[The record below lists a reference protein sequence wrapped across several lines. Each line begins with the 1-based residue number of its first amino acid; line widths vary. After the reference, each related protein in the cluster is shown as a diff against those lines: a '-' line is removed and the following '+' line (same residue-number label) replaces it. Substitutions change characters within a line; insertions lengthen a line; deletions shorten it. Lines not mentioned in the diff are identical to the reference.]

1 MNVCLHCDRTL
12 QLLLKTFFDIIL
24 LRKGPEHVPASPLVL
39 LIAIGLMVLSV
50 FCATV
55 LIPSTDEQDYF
66 LIYASS
72 AVGLLVYS
80 GVLLVTGHG
89 RRLLPV
95 LSTIIACGSI
105 LTLLFVA
112 EYVLLQ
118 PFLGTRIASIG
129 ATLIIFWSVPVE
141 GHIIARAIQQH
152 WFAGIAIAMIVFIL
166 QISFQ
171 QMLSA
176 NP

>member
-1 MNVCLHCDRTL
+1 M
-12 QLLLKTFFDIIL
+12 
-24 LRKGPEHVPASPLVL
+24 LRKGPEHVPRSWLVL
-39 LIAIGLMVLSV
+39 LLAVGLMVLSV
-50 FCATV
+50 FCASV
-55 LIPSTDEQDYF
+55 LIPSTGTQDYF
-66 LIYASS
+66 VIYASS
-72 AVGLLVYS
+72 SVGLLIYS
-80 GVLLVTGHG
+80 GVLVVTGYG

-95 LSTIIACGSI
+95 LSAIIACGSI

-118 PFLGTRIASIG
+118 PFLGVRIASIL

-152 WFAGIAIAMIVFIL
+152 WFAGIAIAMVVFIM
-166 QISFQ
+166 QVAFQ

-176 NP
+176 DT

>member
-1 MNVCLHCDRTL
+1 M

-24 LRKGPEHVPASPLVL
+24 LRKGPEHVPASWLIL
-39 LIAIGLMVLSV
+39 LLAVGLMVLSV
-50 FCATV
+50 FSATV
-55 LIPSTDEQDYF
+55 LIPSTGEQNYF
-66 LIYASS
+66 VIYASS
-72 AVGLLVYS
+72 VVGLLVYS
-80 GVLLVTGHG
+80 GVLFVTGYG

-95 LSTIIACGSI
+95 LSAIIACGSI

-118 PFLGTRIASIG
+118 PFLGPRIARIG

-171 QMLSA
+171 QMLTA

>member
-1 MNVCLHCDRTL
+1 
-12 QLLLKTFFDIIL
+12 
-24 LRKGPEHVPASPLVL
+24 
-39 LIAIGLMVLSV
+39 MVLSV
-50 FCATV
+50 FCANV
-55 LIPSTDEQDYF
+55 LIPSTGTQDYF
-66 LIYASS
+66 VIYASS
-72 AVGLLVYS
+72 SVGLLIYS
-80 GVLLVTGHG
+80 GVLFVTGYG

-95 LSTIIACGSI
+95 LSAIIACGSI

-118 PFLGTRIASIG
+118 PFLGVRIASIL

-152 WFAGIAIAMIVFIL
+152 WFAGIAIAMVVFIM
-166 QISFQ
+166 QVAFQ

-176 NP
+176 DT

>member
-1 MNVCLHCDRTL
+1 M
-12 QLLLKTFFDIIL
+12 
-24 LRKGPEHVPASPLVL
+24 LRKGPEHVPGSWLVL
-39 LIAIGLMVLSV
+39 LLAVGLMVLSV
-50 FCATV
+50 FCANV
-55 LIPSTDEQDYF
+55 LIPSTGTQDYF
-66 LIYASS
+66 VIYASS
-72 AVGLLVYS
+72 SVGLLIYS
-80 GVLLVTGHG
+80 GVLFVTGYG

-95 LSTIIACGSI
+95 LSAIIACGSI

-118 PFLGTRIASIG
+118 PFLGVRIASIL

-152 WFAGIAIAMIVFIL
+152 WFAGIAIAMVVFIM
-166 QISFQ
+166 QVAFQ

-176 NP
+176 DT

>member
-1 MNVCLHCDRTL
+1 L

-24 LRKGPEHVPASPLVL
+24 LRKGPEHVPASWLIL
-39 LIAIGLMVLSV
+39 LLAVGLMVLSV
-50 FCATV
+50 FSATV
-55 LIPSTDEQDYF
+55 LIPSTGEQNYF
-66 LIYASS
+66 VIYASS
-72 AVGLLVYS
+72 VVGLLVYS
-80 GVLLVTGHG
+80 GVLFVTGYG

-95 LSTIIACGSI
+95 LSAIIACGSI

-118 PFLGTRIASIG
+118 PFLGPRIARIG

-171 QMLSA
+171 QMLTA

>member
-1 MNVCLHCDRTL
+1 
-12 QLLLKTFFDIIL
+12 L
-24 LRKGPEHVPASPLVL
+24 LRKGPEHVPGSWLVL
-39 LIAIGLMVLSV
+39 LLAVGLMVLSV
-50 FCATV
+50 FCANV
-55 LIPSTDEQDYF
+55 LIPSTGTQDYF
-66 LIYASS
+66 VIYASS
-72 AVGLLVYS
+72 SVGLLIYS
-80 GVLLVTGHG
+80 GVLFVTGYG

-95 LSTIIACGSI
+95 LSAIIACGSI

-118 PFLGTRIASIG
+118 PFLGVRIASIL

-152 WFAGIAIAMIVFIL
+152 WFAGIAIAMVVFIM
-166 QISFQ
+166 QVAFQ

-176 NP
+176 DT

>member
-1 MNVCLHCDRTL
+1 
-12 QLLLKTFFDIIL
+12 L
-24 LRKGPEHVPASPLVL
+24 LRKGPEHVPRSWLVL
-39 LIAIGLMVLSV
+39 LLAVGLMVLSI
-50 FCATV
+50 FCANV
-55 LIPSTDEQDYF
+55 LIPSTGTQDYF
-66 LIYASS
+66 VIYASS
-72 AVGLLVYS
+72 SVGLLIYS
-80 GVLLVTGHG
+80 GVLVVTGYG

-95 LSTIIACGSI
+95 LSAIIACGSM

-118 PFLGTRIASIG
+118 PFLGVRIASIL

-152 WFAGIAIAMIVFIL
+152 WFAGIAIAMIVFRM
-166 QISFQ
+166 QVAFQ

-176 NP
+176 DT

>member
-1 MNVCLHCDRTL
+1 
-12 QLLLKTFFDIIL
+12 L
-24 LRKGPEHVPASPLVL
+24 LRKGPEHVPGSWLVL
-39 LIAIGLMVLSV
+39 LLAVGLMVLSV
-50 FCATV
+50 FCANV
-55 LIPSTDEQDYF
+55 LIPSTGNQDYF
-66 LIYASS
+66 VIYASS
-72 AVGLLVYS
+72 SVGLLIYS
-80 GVLLVTGHG
+80 GVLFVTGYG

-95 LSTIIACGSI
+95 LSAIIACGSI

-118 PFLGTRIASIG
+118 PFLGVRIASIL

-152 WFAGIAIAMIVFIL
+152 WFAGIAIAMVVFIM
-166 QISFQ
+166 QVAFQ

-176 NP
+176 DT

>member
-1 MNVCLHCDRTL
+1 M
-12 QLLLKTFFDIIL
+12 
-24 LRKGPEHVPASPLVL
+24 LRKGPEHVPRSWLVL
-39 LIAIGLMVLSV
+39 LLAVGLMVLSV
-50 FCATV
+50 FCASV
-55 LIPSTDEQDYF
+55 LIPSTGTRDYF
-66 LIYASS
+66 VIYTSS
-72 AVGLLVYS
+72 SVGLLIYS
-80 GVLLVTGHG
+80 GVLIVTGYG

-95 LSTIIACGSI
+95 LSAIIACGSM

-118 PFLGTRIASIG
+118 PFLGVRIASIL

-152 WFAGIAIAMIVFIL
+152 WFAGIAIAMVVFIM
-166 QISFQ
+166 QVAFQ

-176 NP
+176 DT